1 MLQHE
6 QVVVSYEQRKIKGPD
21 FSDPIIYHL
30 NLYTLYYIEINK
42 GKKKRKVILQK
53 DDENYKDGKICKKT
67 SKNIL

>member
-1 MLQHE
+1 M
-6 QVVVSYEQRKIKGPD
+6 QRKKVRGKYQEWGYLI
-21 FSDPIIYHL
+21 
-30 NLYTLYYIEINK
+30 YYIGGNK

>member
-1 MLQHE
+1 M
-6 QVVVSYEQRKIKGPD
+6 QRKGEQEKYEEMAYLILLRG
-21 FSDPIIYHL
+21 
-30 NLYTLYYIEINK
+30 NK

>member
-1 MLQHE
+1 M
-6 QVVVSYEQRKIKGPD
+6 KINTKKEVTREIRRNGIP
-21 FSDPIIYHL
+21 
-30 NLYTLYYIEINK
+30 YYMRGNK

>member
-1 MLQHE
+1 MQKDQEEGKYQKWGYL
-6 QVVVSYEQRKIKGPD
+6 I
-21 FSDPIIYHL
+21 
-30 NLYTLYYIEINK
+30 YYIGGNK

>member
-1 MLQHE
+1 MKINAKE
-6 QVVVSYEQRKIKGPD
+6 RSYEGNTKNGD
-21 FSDPIIYHL
+21 
-30 NLYTLYYIEINK
+30 TLYYIEINK